1 MAYKSKKMNSP
12 VQYGGE
18 GMGEYS
24 KPKLVT
30 GEGVQ
35 HGGEM
40 KEKVTTQTS
49 QNEGINMYMSGEAYC
64 GPGKYISVQTG

>member
-1 MAYKSKKMNSP
+1 
-12 VQYGGE
+12 
-18 GMGEYS
+18 MGEYS